1 MKKVDEKKEIRKI
14 LLKKRNLMDKK
25 TVEKNTDLIIENLK
39 KYVGNARNI
48 MIFMDMGNEVNITKL
63 LELYPTKTF
72 FIPKIFPKREMK
84 INKYSKNELV
94 LHKFGYY
101 ESSSKE
107 YYDEKILDLIIVP
120 GIGFD
125 YQRNRIGFG
134 GGFYDNFLTK
144 VRKMKKEIVCVAV
157 CYDFQIVEKVP
168 TEEHDVRVDAVVS
181 EKRVIM

>member
-1 MKKVDEKKEIRKI
+1 MRLFYEDELRRKSYNEMYQIAVEEKLVDVYLENPTREELINI
-14 LLKKRNLMDKK
+14 LLKFR
-25 TVEKNTDLIIENLK
+25 
-39 KYVGNARNI
+39 GARP
-48 MIFMDMGNEVNITKL
+48 D
-63 LELYPTKTF
+63 YS
-72 FIPKIFPKREMK
+72 
-84 INKYSKNELV
+84 INKYNENELI

-181 EKRVIM
+181 EKRVIEWNKKIFEIVELENV